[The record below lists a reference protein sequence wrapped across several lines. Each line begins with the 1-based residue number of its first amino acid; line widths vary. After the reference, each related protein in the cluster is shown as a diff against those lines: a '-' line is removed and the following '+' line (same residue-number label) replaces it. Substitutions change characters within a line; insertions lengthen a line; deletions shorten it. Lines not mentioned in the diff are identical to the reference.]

1 MKLYRI
7 QTTAPE
13 FNDRQNITFYWFVHK
28 RPSPAQR
35 DASKLVEGYEPG
47 GYHDEAIDELFNAA
61 EVELFIDWLTAN
73 RPHLGSP
80 KTVEVKLPLLSN
92 TIGVGCLSV
101 GGDDDYLHPFG
112 REACA
117 DPAARLWKAMAYF
130 RRDGSRPVSRSRKS
144 LSTGSEDSKMTLHTT
159 RNIMTGET
167 HTFELKRAAA

>member
-80 KTVEVKLPLLSN
+80 KTVEVKLPLPSN

-101 GGDDDYLHPFG
+101 GGDDDYLHPLSDG
-112 REACA
+112 K
-117 DPAARLWKAMAYF
+117 PALIQPLGFEVMAYF
-130 RRDGSRPVSRSRKS
+130 RRDGSRLFVESN
-144 LSTGSEDSKMTLHTT
+144 H
-159 RNIMTGET
+159 
-167 HTFELKRAAA
+167 